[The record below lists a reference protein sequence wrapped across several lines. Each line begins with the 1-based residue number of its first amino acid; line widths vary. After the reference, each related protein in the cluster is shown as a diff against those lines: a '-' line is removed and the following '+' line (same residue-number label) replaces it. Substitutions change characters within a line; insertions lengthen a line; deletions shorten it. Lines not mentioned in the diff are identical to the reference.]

1 MARSVDEYLKL
12 SKEFSAN
19 SYHLYLVGGSVRDLL
34 IKKEIEDFDLAT
46 DATPEEMAIFL
57 KDCDLTFA
65 KYGAVKIKRGKHYFV
80 ITTFRKEGKYDDS
93 RHPSKITFIR
103 EMKKD
108 AKRRDFTI
116 NGLYMDDHFTV
127 YDYVDGQEDIKNKT
141 IRLIG
146 FFKTKRIKEDP
157 LRILRAAR
165 FALRFNFTI
174 DPKLTKIIQKHA
186 VLLTKLNPEKIKEEL
201 GKFGEVNEKKK
212 EKLFN
217 ELNISKYLKD
227 MLK

>member
-1 MARSVDEYLKL
+1 MARSVDEFLKL

-19 SYHLYLVGGSVRDLL
+19 SYNLYLVGGSVRDLL
-34 IKKEIEDFDLAT
+34 IKKAIEDFDLAT
-46 DATPEEMAIFL
+46 DATPEEMSKFL
-57 KDCDLTFA
+57 EGCDLTFA

-93 RHPSKITFIR
+93 RHPSKIKFVR
-103 EMKKD
+103 DMKID
-108 AKRRDFTI
+108 CKRRDFTI
-116 NGLYMDDHFTV
+116 NGLYMDDHFKL
-127 YDYVDGQEDIKNKT
+127 YDYVGGEQDIKDKV

-165 FALRFNFTI
+165 FALRFNYTI
-174 DPKLTKIIQKHA
+174 DPKLIKIIKKHA
-186 VLLTKLNPEKIKEEL
+186 SLLTKLNPEKIKEEL

-212 EKLFN
+212 EILFN